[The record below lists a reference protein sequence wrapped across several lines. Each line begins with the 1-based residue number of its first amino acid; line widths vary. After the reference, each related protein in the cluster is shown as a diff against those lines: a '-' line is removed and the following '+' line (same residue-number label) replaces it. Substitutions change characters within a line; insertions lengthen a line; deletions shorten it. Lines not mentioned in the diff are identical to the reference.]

1 MNGLPNWILF
11 VKLHPLKK
19 TIIMKKIFLFF
30 LIIVGLLQAEAQE
43 TETLYLSG
51 KDKDHTVQWDFFC
64 ANGRNS
70 GHME

>member
-1 MNGLPNWILF
+1 
-11 VKLHPLKK
+11 
-19 TIIMKKIFLFF
+19 MKKIFLFF